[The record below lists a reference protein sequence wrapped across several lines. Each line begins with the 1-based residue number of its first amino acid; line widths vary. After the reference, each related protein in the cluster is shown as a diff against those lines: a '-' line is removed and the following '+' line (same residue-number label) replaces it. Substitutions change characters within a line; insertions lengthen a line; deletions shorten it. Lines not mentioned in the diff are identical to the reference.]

1 MFTLAPGFVLR
12 FYCQWADDK
21 MYGEI
26 RPYIVHYFLA
36 DDTVEVQEVSIP
48 NSGRDPFPSLLKRQ
62 KLPKNFHEVGMVRGR
77 THNNTA
83 SKKTLCAAAVATG
96 RPPDGTRDR

>member
-1 MFTLAPGFVLR
+1 
-12 FYCQWADDK
+12 

-62 KLPKNFHEVGMVRGR
+62 KLPKNFHEVGMVRG
-77 THNNTA
+77 
-83 SKKTLCAAAVATG
+83 
-96 RPPDGTRDR
+96 